1 MKNCALSSQELELDQ
16 IEFCLE
22 LSELI
27 NHETIQY
34 AHHFYFYFF
43 ASVGGNG
50 VKTDYSLGCH

>member
-34 AHHFYFYFF
+34 AHHKMIW
-43 ASVGGNG
+43 GGG
-50 VKTDYSLGCH
+50 AMG

>member
-22 LSELI
+22 FSELI

-34 AHHFYFYFF
+34 AHHKMFLL
-43 ASVGGNG
+43 GGQWGKNR
-50 VKTDYSLGCH
+50 LFHGCL